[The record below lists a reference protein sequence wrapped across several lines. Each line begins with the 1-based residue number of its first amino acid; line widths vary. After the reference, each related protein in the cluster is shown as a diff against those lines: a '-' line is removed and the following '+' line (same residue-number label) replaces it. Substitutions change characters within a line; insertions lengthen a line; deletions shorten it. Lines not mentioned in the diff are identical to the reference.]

1 MAALPL
7 IPDPPKTGPVRKNHL
22 FDKDALEKY
31 LQQNLPQ
38 FKGNIQAFLQFD
50 SGQSNPTFYLRD
62 SENNEFVLRKKPP
75 GKLLIGAHQIEREY
89 KVMNALKTTNVPV
102 PTLYLLCTDDSII
115 GTPFYIMKYIKG
127 RVLDAKLIDY
137 SPEERSLIY
146 KAMARVLANLHSL
159 DFKSIGLENFAKHGD
174 YFKRQ
179 IDTWT
184 RQYVQSKTRDIPEMD
199 KLILWLPKLVPQEDE
214 VCIVHGDFRL
224 DNMLFH
230 PTKPEVLAVLDWE
243 LSTLGH
249 PLSDLAYNCVPYFYP
264 EEFGGSIKPTGESS
278 DGIPSFEEYL
288 EWYCTEAKRPKIQRM
303 EFPLAF
309 SFFRSAAIMQGVHKR
324 ALQGNASSERAL
336 ACGEVAVALA
346 KTSWKI
352 CLPLVQNNSKL

>member
-249 PLSDLAYNCVPYFYP
+249 PLSDLAY
-264 EEFGGSIKPTGESS
+264 K
-278 DGIPSFEEYL
+278 
-288 EWYCTEAKRPKIQRM
+288 
-303 EFPLAF
+303 
-309 SFFRSAAIMQGVHKR
+309 
-324 ALQGNASSERAL
+324 
-336 ACGEVAVALA
+336 
-346 KTSWKI
+346 
-352 CLPLVQNNSKL
+352 VQ